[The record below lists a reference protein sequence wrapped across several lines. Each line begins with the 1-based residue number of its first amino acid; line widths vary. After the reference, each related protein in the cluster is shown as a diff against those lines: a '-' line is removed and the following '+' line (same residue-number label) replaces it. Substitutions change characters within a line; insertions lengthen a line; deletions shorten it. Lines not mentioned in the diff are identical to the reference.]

1 MVACLVGANGLH
13 NLAGNDL
20 DRIIHQYVVNSDC
33 RFFVQINKVS
43 RHGVAP
49 PVCWNG
55 IPKSKRLKRTKNQLP
70 ALDELVH
77 CRFGIRG
84 ECVEGVYEL
93 TAIDIVL
100 GTDAVEVAAND
111 HRSRQTRHEPGKIF
125 LSSIATCY
133 QAGALAQQAVDRQTL
148 PRDGRSGRSG

>member
-1 MVACLVGANGLH
+1 MMVACLVGANGLH

-55 IPKSKRLKRTKNQLP
+55 IPESKRLKRTKNQLP

-93 TAIDIVL
+93 T
-100 GTDAVEVAAND
+100 
-111 HRSRQTRHEPGKIF
+111 RSISSSGLMQLKSPQTITGPARPDTSLEKSLALFSGYRPG
-125 LSSIATCY
+125 C
-133 QAGALAQQAVDRQTL
+133 GW
-148 PRDGRSGRSG
+148 